1 MNDMMYMQSW
11 RPATLPSLVALA
23 TTVTCQ
29 NACRLNG
36 AWSAITASSTYTFQ
50 MYDNTVS
57 YAKPSPQDLN
67 MQNAEIWSAERVETP
82 LRTRGW
88 HQRAVP
94 WRRSRGSP
102 AAQWFHWGCWTDCGG
117 WWGVGGRHRALRHT
131 ADWHL
136 PTWSL
141 IDLSSLD
148 TYSTMLI
155 QWVETEW
162 SDHLCLFVIR
172 VFQAKG
178 ACGQES
184 TLNPLPPSLFTY
196 TALSYPCRHEL
207 IENTVASVK
216 IILFLY

>member
-117 WWGVGGRHRALRHT
+117 VVGGGGQTQSTETHSWLTSPHMITDRPF
-131 ADWHL
+131 L
-136 PTWSL
+136 PGHIFNDAYSMSGDRM
-141 IDLSSLD
+141 IRSS
-148 TYSTMLI
+148 M
-155 QWVETEW
+155 
-162 SDHLCLFVIR
+162 FVCDSCISS
-172 VFQAKG
+172 KG
-178 ACGQES
+178 GVWPGEH
-184 TLNPLPPSLFTY
+184 P
-196 TALSYPCRHEL
+196 
-207 IENTVASVK
+207 
-216 IILFLY
+216 